1 MKCALPATALT
12 LLVGV
17 AAPAFAG
24 QRCLAPMTEWK
35 PREALVEKLRAE
47 GWTDMR
53 IKTDHGCYKVR
64 AADEAGRRI
73 KAKFDPATLERVAR
87 DGEDD

>member
-1 MKCALPATALT
+1 MNRTLPAAALA

-17 AAPAFAG
+17 APPAFAG

-47 GWTDMR
+47 GWTIMR

-64 AADEAGRRI
+64 AADDAGHRV
-73 KAKFDPATLERVAR
+73 KAKFDPATLERLAR
-87 DGEDD
+87 DDDDD